1 MWRVILWVRLQ
12 DSHKGPAEDN
22 LQIGD
27 DTKIIADPRA
37 EDVGEL
43 IYLG

>member
-1 MWRVILWVRLQ
+1 MILWVRLQ
-12 DSHKGPAEDN
+12 DLHKGPAEDN

>member
-1 MWRVILWVRLQ
+1 MRRMVLWVLLQ
-12 DSHKGPAEDN
+12 DLHKGPAEDN